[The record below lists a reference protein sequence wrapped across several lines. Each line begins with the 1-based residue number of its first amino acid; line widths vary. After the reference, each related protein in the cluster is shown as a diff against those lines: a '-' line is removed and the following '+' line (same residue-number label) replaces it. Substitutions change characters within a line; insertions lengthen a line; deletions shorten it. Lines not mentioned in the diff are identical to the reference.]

1 MKWLI
6 IRMVMFFLL
15 SGYQNISHS
24 AHFSDFLS
32 RLPEPAQQ
40 AFPVATGVSAPEG
53 LRPCC
58 VFGYGAQVKLG
69 KIPLPF
75 FTIDNVLEPDAL
87 GEHIYNNSFMSGIA
101 AVMGLSHE
109 HTGIIYTRRGG
120 FIDLAHVRDTAD
132 YTFWLFT
139 QIYPRLG
146 EARMLT
152 LSSELFSRRIQL
164 YAFTPPQSQAEKYTL
179 SVYLAARLAFR
190 LAVWHEI
197 AQWYGYQSVP
207 GIPEEISAFTPEDLY
222 SNLLGARL
230 AISLLSRG
238 YGDSVSHFSSGMQG
252 VIPEALKLLK
262 VQPAEITR
270 HMLDNLNG
278 SWWNKQERIPDKFF
292 VLCRNYDV
300 NDVRLPFQPPEEM
313 ERGVRLMLP
322 QSYSGRKLASLASI
336 ELWPTK
342 EAGTLP
348 VTRVPFTEKDFPV
361 LIKYA
366 ADTDMKLLKRQMCPS
381 E

>member
-6 IRMVMFFLL
+6 IRIVMFFLL

-120 FIDLAHVRDTAD
+120 LLIL
-132 YTFWLFT
+132 
-139 QIYPRLG
+139 
-146 EARMLT
+146 RM
-152 LSSELFSRRIQL
+152 
-164 YAFTPPQSQAEKYTL
+164 
-179 SVYLAARLAFR
+179 
-190 LAVWHEI
+190 
-197 AQWYGYQSVP
+197 
-207 GIPEEISAFTPEDLY
+207 
-222 SNLLGARL
+222 
-230 AISLLSRG
+230 
-238 YGDSVSHFSSGMQG
+238 
-252 VIPEALKLLK
+252 
-262 VQPAEITR
+262 
-270 HMLDNLNG
+270 
-278 SWWNKQERIPDKFF
+278 
-292 VLCRNYDV
+292 
-300 NDVRLPFQPPEEM
+300 
-313 ERGVRLMLP
+313 
-322 QSYSGRKLASLASI
+322 
-336 ELWPTK
+336 
-342 EAGTLP
+342 
-348 VTRVPFTEKDFPV
+348 
-361 LIKYA
+361 
-366 ADTDMKLLKRQMCPS
+366 
-381 E
+381 